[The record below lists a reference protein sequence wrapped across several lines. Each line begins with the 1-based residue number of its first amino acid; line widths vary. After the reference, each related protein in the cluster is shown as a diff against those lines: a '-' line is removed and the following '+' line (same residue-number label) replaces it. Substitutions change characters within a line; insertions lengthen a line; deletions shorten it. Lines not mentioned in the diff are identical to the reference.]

1 MTKWHSNIPV
11 RILFAVD
18 GLQVEQGEEGPPAG
32 AADLLLR
39 GGNGDGGLVALA
51 AEQSLSKRVRLLL
64 RRCGKK

>member
-1 MTKWHSNIPV
+1 MTRWHPVIPV
-11 RILFAVD
+11 RILVAVD

-51 AEQSLSKRVRLLL
+51 AEQSLSKRLRVLL
-64 RRCGKK
+64 RGRGEK